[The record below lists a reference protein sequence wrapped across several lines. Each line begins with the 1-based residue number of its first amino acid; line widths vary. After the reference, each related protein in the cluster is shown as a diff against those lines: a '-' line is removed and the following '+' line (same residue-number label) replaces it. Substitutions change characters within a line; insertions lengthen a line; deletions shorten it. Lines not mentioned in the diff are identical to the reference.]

1 MALLDPLQ
9 DGPIEDGSR
18 FRLRIAGAESNFA
31 IALARLGVSVTW
43 VSRVGADA
51 LGKLVVSTVASQG
64 VDVGYVRFDP
74 SAPTGIYFKVRQEG
88 RSSVFYYRSGSAA
101 SRMGPGDV
109 PEEAWDGVGL
119 VHLTGITMGISSTAR
134 DLVVETAMRAR
145 IHGAIVIFDP
155 NYRAALWKRPEEAA
169 AAYRA
174 VIPHADWYVCGSEEG
189 KLLYGVKDSGDLF
202 DRLRR
207 AGVGRAVVRVG
218 ERGALLDAGAG
229 PVEIAPAGLETVV
242 DEVGAGD
249 GFAAGFAYGI
259 IRGLNPRECVA
270 MGNLIAASALRGTG
284 DWETFP
290 LLEEIEPFIKALR
303 ERTKN

>member
-1 MALLDPLQ
+1 
-9 DGPIEDGSR
+9 
-18 FRLRIAGAESNFA
+18 
-31 IALARLGVSVTW
+31 
-43 VSRVGADA
+43 
-51 LGKLVVSTVASQG
+51 
-64 VDVGYVRFDP
+64 
-74 SAPTGIYFKVRQEG
+74 
-88 RSSVFYYRSGSAA
+88 
-101 SRMGPGDV
+101 
-109 PEEAWDGVGL
+109 
-119 VHLTGITMGISSTAR
+119 
-134 DLVVETAMRAR
+134 
-145 IHGAIVIFDP
+145 
-155 NYRAALWKRPEEAA
+155 
-169 AAYRA
+169 
-174 VIPHADWYVCGSEEG
+174 
-189 KLLYGVKDSGDLF
+189 
-202 DRLRR
+202 
-207 AGVGRAVVRVG
+207 VGRAVIRVG